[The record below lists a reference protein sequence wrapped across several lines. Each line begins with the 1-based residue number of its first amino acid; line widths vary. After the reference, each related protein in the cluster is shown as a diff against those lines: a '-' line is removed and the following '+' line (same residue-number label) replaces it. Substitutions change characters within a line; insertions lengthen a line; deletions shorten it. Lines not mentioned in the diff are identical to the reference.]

1 MAEAQ
6 LQPNPARVLSA
17 AEGGWARLG
26 RVSSVIY
33 WGIHASCL
41 LAFWFTPTPSELALC
56 FSLVFLRILAITAG
70 YHRYFA
76 HRAYKTSRAFQF
88 VLAFLGTTATQKG
101 PLWWAGNHRI
111 HHKYTDRPG
120 RDVHSPRDGFWQA
133 HQRWIFDPRWE
144 ASPVEQIPDFA
155 RYPELVWL
163 NRWYVVGPIA
173 LAACCWL
180 LGGFG
185 GLLWGFAISTV
196 LLWHLTYSINS
207 VAHIWGRRRYDTP
220 DDSRNNALLGLLA
233 LGEGWH
239 NNHHHYCTAARNGFT
254 WWEIDIT
261 YYVLRGLA
269 ALGLIW
275 DLREVPSHVLRPDA
289 GAADRK
295 AA

>member
-1 MAEAQ
+1 VAEAAPQ
-6 LQPNPARVLSA
+6 QTRIRPLSV
-17 AEGGWARLG
+17 AEGWWARLG
-26 RVSSVIY
+26 NVSALVY

-41 LAFWFTPTPSELALC
+41 LALWYGPSTTDAVLC
-56 FSLVFLRILAITAG
+56 ASLVFVRILAITAG

-133 HQRWIFDPRWE
+133 HQGWIFDGRWD
-144 ASPVEQIPDFA
+144 ASPLDQIPEFA

-163 NRWYVVGPIA
+163 NRWYIVGPISTA
-173 LAACCWL
+173 LFCWAV
-180 LGGFG
+180 GGWTG
-185 GLLWGFAISTV
+185 VLWGFAISTV

-207 VAHIWGRRRYDTP
+207 IAHIWGSRRYATP
-220 DDSRNNALLGLLA
+220 DDSRNNALLGMLT

-239 NNHHHYCTAARNGFT
+239 NNHHHYCTSARNGFF
-254 WWEIDIT
+254 WWEVDVT
-261 YYVLRGLA
+261 WYVLRALA
-269 ALGLIW
+269 AVGLVW
-275 DLREVPSHVLRPDA
+275 DLREVPGHVLRPPDSEPV
-289 GAADRK
+289 DK